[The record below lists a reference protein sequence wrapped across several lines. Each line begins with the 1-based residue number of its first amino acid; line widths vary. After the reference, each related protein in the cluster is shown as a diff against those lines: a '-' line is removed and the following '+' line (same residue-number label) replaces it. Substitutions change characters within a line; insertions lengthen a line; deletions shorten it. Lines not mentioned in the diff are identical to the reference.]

1 VTSAVATTTA
11 ALKKTVAQGMCSE
24 IQGMIKRLT
33 RQACSRMT
41 SLSGSR
47 ARLGLRLRRIKNRM
61 EKDEKTT
68 QRKLYILDT
77 IVSMLEITA
86 TVEFRKDKNERRLL
100 LKLSN
105 EIQQHIDNI
114 EKEEGE

>member
-1 VTSAVATTTA
+1 MTSAVATTTA

-24 IQGMIKRLT
+24 IQGMKEHRT
-33 RQACSRMT
+33 WQANSRMT

-47 ARLGLRLRRIKNRM
+47 AHIGLKLRRIKNRM

-114 EKEEGE
+114 L